1 VAAECAS
8 IAAHGPDAPECRSGA
23 GHRLCGHVTIAGP
36 PAPAWTAPPGP
47 RRAEPGTGQ

>member
-8 IAAHGPDAPECRSGA
+8 IAAHGPDAPECRSGE
-23 GHRLCGHVTIAGP
+23 GHRLCRHAAIASP

-47 RRAEPGTGQ
+47 PADQPGTGQ